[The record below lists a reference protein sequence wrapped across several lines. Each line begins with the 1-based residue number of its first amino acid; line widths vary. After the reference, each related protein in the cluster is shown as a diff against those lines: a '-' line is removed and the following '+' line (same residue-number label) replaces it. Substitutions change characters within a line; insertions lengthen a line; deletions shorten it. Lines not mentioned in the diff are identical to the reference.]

1 MYVDLFANT
10 YKGLKA
16 ANQALRVG
24 GELTGLLSLHLDRSA

>member
-24 GELTGLLSLHLDRSA
+24 GELFTNLLYI